1 MRRGVLLGMGLST
14 DVLLMAV
21 FGGDAVAS
29 KAAQISGR
37 GRASSD
43 ARPSRQAQR
52 GGVYLLAAVA
62 SVR

>member
-1 MRRGVLLGMGLST
+1 MGLST